1 MSKVEIKDIFEIKSV
16 STPTVL
22 PDGEGATY
30 SVTYLDEESNDYVT
44 NLFKFDGKESTQIS
58 YSKERISNVVHP
70 PNGGRSLF
78 IAKGAH
84 GKPQIFLIGLNGG
97 EREQLTREKDGVNS
111 ALFSKDGGKIYYH
124 VSSEPLTEDALNDQE
139 KAGEQDDKEKFPE
152 PVIIDR
158 MKYKSDSVGLLKE
171 KYQSVK
177 SVDLETKEGITLFS
191 GKENYTL
198 HAGAGEDMII
208 FSSDESVDRDL
219 NFSEKLFIKKGSGNS
234 EEIVKGEGYVIKA
247 DVSPDDRYLLMTHI
261 GREFENATH
270 AQIILHDLEKGSSV
284 SLTEELDKPVGD
296 YVAGD
301 TQQSVEMNPTV
312 WISNTDFLFLVSEY
326 GSVNL
331 YAGNVNGGIRPLFQ
345 GAHHIYGM
353 DACKDYAYLTI
364 STPAHPGE
372 LYQFDLKNE
381 ELKPVTAVNAKYA
394 GEKNLVVPE
403 PVEYK
408 SFDDT
413 TVHGWLMKPADY
425 EAGGKYPMVTNIHG
439 GPHAFYAN
447 TYFHEM
453 QVLAAKGYAVLY
465 VNPRGSHS
473 YSQQFV
479 DAVRGDYG
487 NGDYKDIMAGVDYV
501 TEKYGWIDTDN
512 LGVTGGSYGGFMTNW
527 IVGHTDKF
535 KAAVTQRSIS
545 NWVSFRGV
553 SDIGYYFSD
562 WQIKADFND
571 IETMWHHSPI
581 KYVDKMDTPL
591 LILHSEQDYRC
602 PVEQGEQL
610 FIALKYKKKETRF
623 VRFPSA
629 DHNLSRTGR
638 PSLRIERLEHLTS
651 WFDEHLEHKTR

>member
-16 STPTVL
+16 SAPTVI

-30 SVTYLDEESNDYVT
+30 SVTYLDEASNDYVT
-44 NLFKFDGKESTQIS
+44 NLFKFDGKKSTQIS

-78 IAKGAH
+78 IAKGEH
-84 GKPQIFLIGLNGG
+84 DKPQIFLIGLNGG
-97 EREQLTREKDGVNS
+97 EREQLTREKEGVNS

-124 VSSEPLTEDALNDQE
+124 VSSEPLTENELSEQE
-139 KAGEQDDKEKFPE
+139 KAGEQDDEDKFPE
-152 PVIIDR
+152 PVVIDR
-158 MKYKSDSVGLLKE
+158 MKYKADSVGLLKE

-177 SVDLETKEGITLFS
+177 SLDLETKEVITLFS
-191 GKENYTL
+191 GEENYTL
-198 HAGAGEDMII
+198 HASAGGDTVI
-208 FSSDESVDRDL
+208 FSSDESDDRDF
-219 NFSEKLFIKKGSGNS
+219 NFSQKLFIKKGSGNS
-234 EEIVKGEGYVIKA
+234 EEIIKGEGYVIKT
-247 DVSPDDRYLLMTHI
+247 DVSPDGRHMLMTHL

-270 AQIILHDLEKGSSV
+270 AEMILYDLEEGTSEP
-284 SLTEELDKPVGD
+284 LTGRLDKPVGD

-312 WISNTDFLFLVSEY
+312 WISNTDFLFLVSEN

-331 YAGNVNGGIRPLFQ
+331 YTGNVNGEIRPLLQ
-345 GAHHIYGM
+345 RAHHIYGM
-353 DACKDYAYLTI
+353 DAGKDYAYLTI
-364 STPAHPGE
+364 STPDHPGE
-372 LYQFDLKNE
+372 LYQFDLQNE
-381 ELKPVTAVNAKYA
+381 ELKPVTAVNAEFVK
-394 GEKNLVVPE
+394 EKALVVPE
-403 PVEYK
+403 AVEYK

-413 TVHGWLMKPADY
+413 TVHGWFMKPAGY
-425 EAGGKYPMVTNIHG
+425 EEGAKYPMVTNIHG

-473 YSQQFV
+473 YSQKFV

-487 NGDYKDIMAGVDYV
+487 NGDFKDIMAGVDHI
-501 TEKYGWIDTDN
+501 TAQHDWIDTDN

-527 IVGHTDKF
+527 IVGHTDRF

-581 KYVDKMDTPL
+581 KYVDQMNTPL
-591 LILHSEQDYRC
+591 LILHSEHDYRC

-623 VRFPSA
+623 VRFPAA
-629 DHNLSRTGR
+629 DHNLSRTGK
-638 PSLRIERLEHLTS
+638 PSLRVERLEHLTS
-651 WFDEHLEHKTR
+651 WFDKYLEDKAR